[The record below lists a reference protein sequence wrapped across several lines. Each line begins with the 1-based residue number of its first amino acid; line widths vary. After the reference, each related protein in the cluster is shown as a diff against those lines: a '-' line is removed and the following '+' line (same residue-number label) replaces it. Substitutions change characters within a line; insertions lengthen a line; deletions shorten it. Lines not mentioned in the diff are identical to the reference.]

1 MSRKIKNL
9 VTSLLAGSLL
19 IASVQ
24 AASFPDVD
32 ANADYAEAV
41 DYVSEEGIIVGDS
54 AGNFNPDQTV
64 TRAQM
69 AAIICRMLGETEE
82 TSSTSK
88 FSDVSADYWA
98 NAFIVK
104 AADLG
109 IISGY
114 SDGTFRPDNA
124 VTYEQAITMVI
135 RAVGGEE
142 VAQASGGYP
151 SGYVTAADENG
162 FLENVST
169 KMGDPFPRRDVAA
182 VLYNFYIMSSNID
195 G

>member
-9 VTSLLAGSLL
+9 MTSLLAGSLL

-41 DYVSEEGIIVGDS
+41 DYVSEEGIIVGDN

-69 AAIICRMLGETEE
+69 AAIICRVLGETEGLE
-82 TSSTSK
+82 K
-88 FSDVSADYWA
+88 KEDFPDVPVTHWA
-98 NAFIVK
+98 NAYISK
-104 AADLG
+104 AVELG
-109 IISGY
+109 IVSGY
-114 SDGTFRPDNA
+114 KDGTFGPSSN
-124 VTYEQAITMVI
+124 VSYEQAVTMVV
-135 RAVGGEE
+135 RAIGESE
-142 VAQASGGYP
+142 NAQESGGYP
-151 SGYVTAADENG
+151 DG
-162 FLENVST
+162 FLFVAKERGLLADLSKEKGVPLS
-169 KMGDPFPRRDVAA
+169 RADVA
-182 VLYNFYIMSSNID
+182 VLLYNYYIPEFMR